1 MKQFL
6 LISILF
12 ILSIGFVSYKA
23 THALFNDTAQS
34 QNNTF
39 SAAQTF
45 HVVISE
51 VQINGSNAN
60 QDFVELYNPT
70 SSVVDLNG
78 WQLQKKTSSGAI
90 SSLVLFGSSH
100 IIPAHGYFLWANNKT
115 PQNPFSTSIGADVS
129 NGNNLSENNSI
140 ALEDA
145 SNNIIDQVGWGTGI
159 SQYVEGTL
167 IDNGSDTNK
176 SMERKAYS
184 TSTDVT
190 MEGGVDETKGNGYD
204 TDDNSNDFILRTV
217 SDPQNS
223 SSGAEMP

>member
-51 VQINGSNAN
+51 VQINGANAN

-70 SSVVDLNG
+70 NSIVDLNG
-78 WQLQKKTSSGAI
+78 WQLRRKDSAGTD
-90 SSLVLFGSSH
+90 SSLVLIGAGKT
-100 IIPAHGYFLWANNKT
+100 IPAHGFFLWANS
-115 PQNPFSTSIGADVS
+115 QSGYGTSVKADVPYP
-129 NGNNLSENNSI
+129 
-140 ALEDA
+140 D
-145 SNNIIDQVGWGTGI
+145 
-159 SQYVEGTL
+159 
-167 IDNGSDTNK
+167 
-176 SMERKAYS
+176 
-184 TSTDVT
+184 
-190 MEGGVDETKGNGYD
+190 
-204 TDDNSNDFILRTV
+204 
-217 SDPQNS
+217 
-223 SSGAEMP
+223 